1 MLQPSILIVENEAVV
16 AEDLAQKVTALGYCV
31 IGTVSTGEAALE
43 VARAQ
48 RPNLILLD
56 IKLDGTLDGIETAH
70 RLRHMSDLP
79 FVFLTAHSDP
89 ETVKKANAADAFG
102 YILKP
107 FRERDLQVQLE
118 TALYRY
124 RATKATGYLNLAQ
137 KAGSV
142 GFFDYQF
149 EQDHSVWT
157 EGLAQLFDIS
167 LEEYEGT
174 WKGWAKRLVPEDAAL
189 VPTRLRPIRW
199 T

>member
-1 MLQPSILIVENEAVV
+1 
-16 AEDLAQKVTALGYCV
+16 
-31 IGTVSTGEAALE
+31 ALE

-149 EQDHSVWT
+149 
-157 EGLAQLFDIS
+157 
-167 LEEYEGT
+167 
-174 WKGWAKRLVPEDAAL
+174 
-189 VPTRLRPIRW
+189 
-199 T
+199 